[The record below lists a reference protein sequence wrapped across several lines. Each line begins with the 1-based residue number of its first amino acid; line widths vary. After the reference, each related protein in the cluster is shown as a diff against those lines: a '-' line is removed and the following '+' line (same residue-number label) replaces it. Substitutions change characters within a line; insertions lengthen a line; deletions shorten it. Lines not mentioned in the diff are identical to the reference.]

1 MWCGRGNKV
10 AYQIATVNGV
20 KCVVDSGAPTTPVS
34 DVTGDGGDVIA
45 SSAAILANAAGATWQ
60 NVAWVD
66 ATKGSNVTG
75 SLGRPDKPYAT
86 IAAAQTAALT
96 AGGTWLIH
104 IRAGAY
110 TDTGLLPGDADATL
124 AYYYDPGTT
133 HTITGSGNLYD
144 WTGDHSGKIL
154 YILGHCRFLSNSSTT
169 GAVVM
174 TAYSTTKCYQFH
186 IQCQDIVNANA
197 RGATM
202 LDIRIASGNLG
213 DEGSSIRVEYSMDDG
228 QGSNSQFYFRI
239 DARIVYIFCNFL
251 RGLRTDGSGRFI
263 VDCGYAERI
272 HNAYNAFSATTLNV
286 FARYRIKGTGSG
298 NPAIVNRRGELV
310 VMSQKYEN
318 TDGQDNIIQIPS
330 NADTSDGVKIT
341 VVGGFFR
348 SWSGGSAVPIEFK
361 AVNSLF
367 KLRLI
372 NVGPI
377 IVENS
382 ATTCILSGSAQT
394 IESYGPLVS
403 NKDKSA
409 NITVRA
415 PTTLNDGTIWTG
427 F

>member
-1 MWCGRGNKV
+1 M

-144 WTGDHSGKIL
+144 WTGDHTGKIL
-154 YILGHCRFLSNSSTT
+154 YILGHCRFLANGSTT
-169 GAVVM
+169 GKVVATTYGS
-174 TAYSTTKCYQFH
+174 TAMYRFH
-186 IQCQDIVNANA
+186 IHCMDILNANGRVTA
-197 RGATM
+197 M
-202 LDIRIASGNLG
+202 LDIRTGGLG
-213 DEGSSIRVEYSMDDG
+213 DNGSTIKAEYSLDDNVG
-228 QGSNSQFYFRI
+228 QPFYFRI
-239 DARIVYIFCNFL
+239 DSKIVYIDGRFI
-251 RGLRTDGSGRFI
+251 RGIDTDGSGRFVI
-263 VDCGYAERI
+263 NCDYLERLR
-272 HNAYNAFSATTLNV
+272 NAYNAFSLTTTNV
-286 FARYRIKGTGSG
+286 FARYRIKATAL
-298 NPAIVNRRGELV
+298 PAIINRRGEVV
-310 VMSQKYEN
+310 VMSQKYEV
-318 TDGQDNIIQIPS
+318 TDGQAPIIQIPS
-330 NADTSDGVKIT
+330 NADTSDGCMTT
-341 VVGGFFR
+341 VVGGFMR
-348 SWSGGSAVPIEFK
+348 QWSGGSAYPIDFA
-361 AVNSLF
+361 AVNAKF
-367 KLRLI
+367 KLRLH
-372 NVGPI
+372 NVHI
-377 IVENS
+377 LVENS
-382 ATTCILSGSAQT
+382 ATESIHSGSAQT
-394 IESYGPLVS
+394 IEAIGSLTT
-403 NKDKSA
+403 NKALSA
-409 NITVRA
+409 NITVRGA
-415 PTTLNDGTIWTG
+415 TPSVDTNFWTG

>member
-1 MWCGRGNKV
+1 
-10 AYQIATVNGV
+10 
-20 KCVVDSGAPTTPVS
+20 
-34 DVTGDGGDVIA
+34 
-45 SSAAILANAAGATWQ
+45 
-60 NVAWVD
+60 
-66 ATKGSNVTG
+66 
-75 SLGRPDKPYAT
+75 
-86 IAAAQTAALT
+86 
-96 AGGTWLIH
+96 
-104 IRAGAY
+104 
-110 TDTGLLPGDADATL
+110 
-124 AYYYDPGTT
+124 
-133 HTITGSGNLYD
+133 
-144 WTGDHSGKIL
+144 
-154 YILGHCRFLSNSSTT
+154 
-169 GAVVM
+169 M

-202 LDIRIASGNLG
+202 LDIRIASENLG

-272 HNAYNAFSATTLNV
+272 HNAHNAFSATTLNV
-286 FARYRIKGTGSG
+286 FA
-298 NPAIVNRRGELV
+298 AIASRARARKSCDREPSRRV
-310 VMSQKYEN
+310 SRDVAKYEN

-348 SWSGGSAVPIEFK
+348 SWSVARRCPSSSK

-403 NKDKSA
+403 NKGQEPPTSRF
-409 NITVRA
+409 VRRQ
-415 PTTLNDGTIWTG
+415 LNDGTIWTG